1 MMMNGWKTAKEIIDD
16 YQLAG
21 KDFSKLADEC
31 AKSSK
36 YKDAVVMMHG
46 STGRIYVYVV
56 EQKWQQFLL
65 AKSLGILNQ
74 EERSTNEV
82 PLRPVES
89 NKKNKHMR
97 AQA

>member
-46 STGRIYVYVV
+46 STGRICVQ
-56 EQKWQQFLL
+56 QK
-65 AKSLGILNQ
+65 AIRKT
-74 EERSTNEV
+74 STCVHKRNDD
-82 PLRPVES
+82 R
-89 NKKNKHMR
+89 
-97 AQA
+97 

>member
-46 STGRIYVYVV
+46 STGRICV
-56 EQKWQQFLL
+56 Q
-65 AKSLGILNQ
+65 
-74 EERSTNEV
+74 
-82 PLRPVES
+82 
-89 NKKNKHMR
+89 
-97 AQA
+97 